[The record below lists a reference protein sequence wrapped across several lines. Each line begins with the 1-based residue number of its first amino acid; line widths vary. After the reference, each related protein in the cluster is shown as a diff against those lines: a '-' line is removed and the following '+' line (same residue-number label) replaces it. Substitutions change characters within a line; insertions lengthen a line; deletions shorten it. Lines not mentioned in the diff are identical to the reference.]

1 MEKLKRKLE
10 MNIPVFREGDM
21 PGSCSEGKA
30 TKIERAV
37 DPKAVPGLG
46 VLTLTFSGLV
56 PSVSAWTPLSLSFII
71 CEMDMPIASF

>member
-10 MNIPVFREGDM
+10 MNIPVFGEGDV

-46 VLTLTFSGLV
+46 VLTLTFSGFV
-56 PSVSAWTPLSLSFII
+56 P
-71 CEMDMPIASF
+71 